1 MSIMVRIPTP
11 LRTLT
16 KGASEVP
23 AAGGT
28 VGAVVEDLER
38 QFPGVKSRICDDK
51 GEVRRFVNIFLA
63 DEDIRFL
70 QGLAT
75 PVKEGDQLSIVPAI
89 AGGAGGT
96 GSSRQG

>member
-1 MSIMVRIPTP
+1 MSITVRIPTP

-16 KGASEVP
+16 KGSDEVT
-23 AAGGT
+23 ATGGT
-28 VGAVVEDLER
+28 VGDVVEDLER
-38 QFPGVKSRICDDK
+38 QFPGVKSRLCDDK

-70 QGLAT
+70 QGLKT

-89 AGGAGGT
+89 AGGG
-96 GSSRQG
+96 